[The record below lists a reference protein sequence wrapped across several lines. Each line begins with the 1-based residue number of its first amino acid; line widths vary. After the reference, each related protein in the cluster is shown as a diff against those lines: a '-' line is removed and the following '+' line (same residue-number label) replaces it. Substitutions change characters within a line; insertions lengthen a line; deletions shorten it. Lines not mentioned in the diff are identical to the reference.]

1 MTKRETID
9 RIITRN
15 PSARPEFLAE
25 FTAEDLDAY
34 LRQLESV
41 KRRSPHEAPRQTR
54 VACPPCA

>member
-9 RIITRN
+9 RIVARN

-25 FTAEDLDAY
+25 FTPEELGDY

-41 KRRSPHEAPRQTR
+41 PAPTEQD
-54 VACPPCA
+54 APPVDRIEPART